1 MAVIMEKEKLKREI
15 GVLTLSLAIINMT
28 IGTGIFIIPA
38 IISENLGAAAIVA
51 YIVCGVLM
59 FLIALCFAEV
69 GSKVTSNGGT
79 YTYIETAFGPFPGF
93 IANNLFW
100 FGTAMLS
107 DAAVANGLAD
117 TLKYF
122 SPLFGVELY
131 RTLFFVFIFGI
142 LALINIRS
150 TKNSMKFIELTTFV
164 KLIPLILL
172 IVIGTSFISS
182 ENLVWT
188 ITPTVGNIGN
198 ASLLLIFA
206 FFGVEYPMANSGEIK
221 NAKRTIPLSI
231 FFGISAVLIIYIS
244 IQVVTQGVLGNTL
257 VSHKDAPLGAVAEI
271 IAGKSGI
278 IIMIIAIAISMFG
291 NLGGSIFS
299 TPRVLYAGAQDSLMP
314 KVFEKVHAK
323 YFTPYIAIL
332 FYTVLG
338 LLFASIGGFKQ
349 LAIISGAST
358 LLIYLGV
365 ILSTIKLRKRNSP
378 TLEKT
383 FQIPGGII
391 IPLLAVGVILWL
403 LSNLSRLEI
412 ISLMIFIAVF
422 TLIYFSTK
430 LVRKNP

>member
-1 MAVIMEKEKLKREI
+1 MDKEKLKREI
-15 GVLTLSLAIINMT
+15 GVGALSLAIINMT
-28 IGTGIFIIPA
+28 IGTGIFVIPA
-38 IISENLGAAAIVA
+38 IIAENLGAAAIVA
-51 YIVCGVLM
+51 YLVCGALM

-69 GSKVTSNGGT
+69 GSKVTTSGGT
-79 YTYIETAFGPFPGF
+79 YAYIKTAFGPFPGF

-100 FGTAMLS
+100 FGSAMLS

-122 SPLFGVELY
+122 FPLLGAELY

-150 TKNSMKFIELTTFV
+150 TKNSLKFIELTTFV

-172 IVIGTSFISS
+172 IVLGTSFISS

-188 ITPTVGNIGN
+188 ITPTVGNIGT
-198 ASLLLIFA
+198 ASLLLMFA

-221 NAKRTIPLSI
+221 NAKRTVPLSI

-271 IAGKSGI
+271 IVGKSGI
-278 IIMIIAIAISMFG
+278 IIMIIAIAISMIG
-291 NLGGSIFS
+291 CLGGSIFS

-314 KVFEKVHAK
+314 KVFGKVHTK
-323 YFTPYIAIL
+323 YFTPHIAIL
-332 FYTVLG
+332 FYTALG

-365 ILSTIKLRKRNSP
+365 VLATIKLRKRDSP

-391 IPLLAVGVILWL
+391 VPLLAIGVILWL
-403 LSNLSRLEI
+403 LSNLSKQEM
-412 ISLMIFIAVF
+412 ISLTIFIVVLS
-422 TLIYFSTK
+422 LIYYAIK
-430 LVRKNP
+430 IIKKNQ